1 MAFRFC
7 SCILLTL
14 CLVHANFIFA
24 QAESAEDFFS
34 QKPPEYAKPSN
45 LIGWI
50 DNREYLSLNGQWK
63 YIVDPMNNGLPET
76 SFFGGFPENK
86 TQKDGYELI
95 EYNFDQA
102 DVINVPGAWNEQKD
116 ELFFYQ
122 GSIWLF
128 KKFNFNIDPN
138 KLNHLYIGASNFST
152 KIFLNG
158 ERVGQFNSGYTAFNF
173 DISDY
178 LIDGEN
184 VLLVQ
189 INANLSENSVPT
201 KKTDWWPYGG
211 LVGDVLIVNTPKIFI
226 ENAYVQISDLQKKQ
240 LNFRAKLNLN
250 KNMNIK
256 LIIDELNLQRSFT
269 TNKNGE
275 IDEFIKFKN
284 IDLWSPDNPKLYNI
298 TVKIEG
304 DEIVDQIGFR
314 EIKTKGKQIFLNGTP
329 IKFKGI
335 SMHAEPIGE
344 KGIAFSRAHFESLV
358 TTSKELN
365 INFIRAAHYP
375 YTRHM
380 AKVCDELG
388 IMLWEEIP
396 VYWNI
401 NWTNRQT
408 KEDALN
414 MLSNL
419 VTRDWNRASVV
430 VWSLGNETPFSKD
443 RMTFMNDLKDRLG
456 ELDVSRL
463 KSAAILSGDAQT
475 FSKLISIIAKVG
487 LEKKDLTAKER
498 YIFEEII
505 KNVPVPVEK
514 LLPFEI
520 NINDPLANELDLI
533 AYNEY
538 FGWYYTSF
546 FSAQIGIRES
556 LLREIMFELMPSF
569 IIRSEFN
576 KPIHISEFGAGAKHS
591 FKKTNQ
597 VWSEEYQAKVYLKQL
612 EMLKSN
618 PQVQGISPWILKDF
632 RSMMRPLN
640 NVQDF
645 YNRKGLIDENGNKKQ
660 AFSVLSNFYDNEW

>member
-1 MAFRFC
+1 MAFRFF
-7 SCILLTL
+7 SCILITL
-14 CLVHANFIFA
+14 CLVNVNFIFA

-128 KKFNFNIDPN
+128 KKFNFSIDPN

-178 LIDGEN
+178 LINGEN

-189 INANLSENSVPT
+189 INANLSEDSVPT

-314 EIKTKGKQIFLNGTP
+314 EIKTKGNQIFLNGTP

-344 KGIAFSRAHFESLV
+344 KGVAFSKAHFESLV

-401 NWTNRQT
+401 NWTNTQT

-443 RMTFMNDLKDRLG
+443 RMTFMNDLKERLG
-456 ELDVSRL
+456 KLDVSRL

-475 FSKLISIIAKVG
+475 FSKLISIIAKAG
-487 LEKKDLTAKER
+487 LERKDLTAKER
-498 YIFEEII
+498 YTFEEIV
-505 KNVPVPVEK
+505 KSVPIPVEK

>member
-178 LIDGEN
+178 LINGEN

-189 INANLSENSVPT
+189 INANLSEDSVPT

-211 LVGDVLIVNTPKIFI
+211 LVGDVLIVSTPKIFI
-226 ENAYVQISDLQKKQ
+226 ENAYVQISDLQKKR

-284 IDLWSPDNPKLYNI
+284 IDLWSPDNPKLYNV

>member
-1 MAFRFC
+1 MAFRFF

-14 CLVHANFIFA
+14 CLVNANFIFA

-34 QKPPEYAKPSN
+34 QKPPEYAKPST

-275 IDEFIKFKN
+275 IDESIKFKS
-284 IDLWSPDNPKLYNI
+284 IDLWSPDNPKLYNV

-344 KGIAFSRAHFESLV
+344 KGVAFSKAHFESLV

-401 NWTNRQT
+401 NWTNKQT

-475 FSKLISIIAKVG
+475 FSKLISIIAKAG
-487 LEKKDLTAKER
+487 LERKDLTAKER
-498 YIFEEII
+498 YTFEEIV
-505 KNVPVPVEK
+505 KSVPIPVEK

>member
-178 LIDGEN
+178 LMDGEN

-284 IDLWSPDNPKLYNI
+284 IDLWSPENPKLYNV

-344 KGIAFSRAHFESLV
+344 KGVAFSRAHFESLV

-401 NWTNRQT
+401 NWTNKQT

-475 FSKLISIIAKVG
+475 FSKLISIIAKAG

-498 YIFEEII
+498 YTFEEIV
-505 KNVPVPVEK
+505 NSVPVPVEK
-514 LLPFEI
+514 LLPFDI

>member
-178 LIDGEN
+178 LINGEN

-284 IDLWSPDNPKLYNI
+284 IDLWSPENPKLYNV

-344 KGIAFSRAHFESLV
+344 KGVAFSRAHFESLV

-401 NWTNRQT
+401 NWTNKQT

>member
-14 CLVHANFIFA
+14 CLVHAIFIFA

-95 EYNFDQA
+95 EYNFNQA

-128 KKFNFNIDPN
+128 KKFNFSIDPN

-178 LIDGEN
+178 LINGEN

-189 INANLSENSVPT
+189 INANLSEDSVPT

-275 IDEFIKFKN
+275 IDESIKFKN
-284 IDLWSPDNPKLYNI
+284 IDLWSPDNPKLYNV

-344 KGIAFSRAHFESLV
+344 KGVAFSKAHFESLV

-401 NWTNRQT
+401 NWTNKQT

-443 RMTFMNDLKDRLG
+443 RMTFMNDLKERLG
-456 ELDVSRL
+456 KLDVSRL
-463 KSAAILSGDAQT
+463 KSAALLSGNAQT
-475 FSKLISIIAKVG
+475 FSKLISIIAKAG
-487 LEKKDLTAKER
+487 LETKDLTAKER
-498 YIFEEII
+498 YTFEEIV
-505 KNVPVPVEK
+505 KSVPVPVEK

>member
-226 ENAYVQISDLQKKQ
+226 ENAYLQISDLQKKQ

-250 KNMNIK
+250 KNMNIE
-256 LIIDELNLQRSFT
+256 LTIDELNLQRSFT
-269 TNKNGE
+269 TNMNGE

-284 IDLWSPDNPKLYNI
+284 IDLWSPENPKLYNV

-401 NWTNRQT
+401 NWTNKQT

-498 YIFEEII
+498 YIFEEIV

-660 AFSVLSNFYDNEW
+660 AFSVLSNFYENEW

>member
-314 EIKTKGKQIFLNGTP
+314 EIKTKGKQIFLNGSP

-344 KGIAFSRAHFESLV
+344 KGIAFSKAHFESLV

-401 NWTNRQT
+401 NWTNKQT

-463 KSAAILSGDAQT
+463 TSAAILSGDAQT

>member
-226 ENAYVQISDLQKKQ
+226 ENAYLQISDLQKKQ

-250 KNMNIK
+250 KNMNIE
-256 LIIDELNLQRSFT
+256 LTIDELNLQRSFT
-269 TNKNGE
+269 TNMNGE

-284 IDLWSPDNPKLYNI
+284 IDLWSPENPKLYNV

-344 KGIAFSRAHFESLV
+344 KGVAFSRAHFESLV

-401 NWTNRQT
+401 NWTNKQT
-408 KEDALN
+408 KEEALN

-498 YIFEEII
+498 YIFEEIV

-660 AFSVLSNFYDNEW
+660 AFSVLSNFYENEW

>member
-1 MAFRFC
+1 M
-7 SCILLTL
+7 CIR
-14 CLVHANFIFA
+14 
-24 QAESAEDFFS
+24 DR
-34 QKPPEYAKPSN
+34 SN

-178 LIDGEN
+178 LINGEN

-189 INANLSENSVPT
+189 INANLSEDSVPT

-284 IDLWSPDNPKLYNI
+284 IDLWSPENPKLYNV

-344 KGIAFSRAHFESLV
+344 KGVAFSKAHFESLV

-443 RMTFMNDLKDRLG
+443 RMTFMNDLKERLG

-463 KSAAILSGDAQT
+463 TSAAILSGDAQT
-475 FSKLISIIAKVG
+475 FSKLISIIAKAG
-487 LEKKDLTAKER
+487 LETKDLTAKER
-498 YIFEEII
+498 YTFEEIV
-505 KNVPVPVEK
+505 NSVPVPVEK

>member
-178 LIDGEN
+178 LINGEN

-284 IDLWSPDNPKLYNI
+284 IDLWSPENPKLYNV

-401 NWTNRQT
+401 NWTNKQT

-498 YIFEEII
+498 YIFEEIV

-660 AFSVLSNFYDNEW
+660 AFSVLSNFYENEW

>member
-1 MAFRFC
+1 MAYRFF
-7 SCILLTL
+7 SYILLTL
-14 CLVHANFIFA
+14 CLVNSNFIFA

-34 QKPPEYAKPSN
+34 QKPPEYAKSSN

-50 DNREYLSLNGQWK
+50 DSREYLSLNGQWK

-158 ERVGQFNSGYTAFNF
+158 QRVGQFNSGYTAFNF
-173 DISDY
+173 AVSDY
-178 LIDGEN
+178 LINGEN

-189 INANLSENSVPT
+189 VNANLSENSVPT

-250 KNMNIK
+250 KNMNIE
-256 LIIDELNLQRSFT
+256 LTIDELNLQRSFT

-284 IDLWSPDNPKLYNI
+284 IDLWSPENPKLYNVS
-298 TVKIEG
+298 VKIEG

-314 EIKTKGKQIFLNGTP
+314 EIKTKGKQIFLNGSP

-344 KGIAFSRAHFESLV
+344 KGVAFSKAHFENLV

-401 NWTNRQT
+401 NWTNKQT

-443 RMTFMNDLKDRLG
+443 RMTFMHDLKNRLG

-463 KSAAILSGDAQT
+463 TSAAILSGDAQT
-475 FSKLISIIAKVG
+475 FAKLISIIAKEG

-498 YIFEEII
+498 YIFEEIV

-569 IIRSEFN
+569 LIRSEFN

-591 FKKTNQ
+591 FIKTDQ

>member
-189 INANLSENSVPT
+189 INANLSEDSVPT

-226 ENAYVQISDLQKKQ
+226 ENAYVQISDLQKKR

-275 IDEFIKFKN
+275 IDESIKFKN
-284 IDLWSPDNPKLYNI
+284 IDLWSPDNPKLYNV

-344 KGIAFSRAHFESLV
+344 KGVAFSKAHFESLV

-401 NWTNRQT
+401 NWTNKQT

>member
-1 MAFRFC
+1 MAFKFC

-178 LIDGEN
+178 LINGEN

-189 INANLSENSVPT
+189 INANLSEDSVPT

-284 IDLWSPDNPKLYNI
+284 IDLWSPDNPKLYNV

-498 YIFEEII
+498 YTFEEIV
-505 KNVPVPVEK
+505 NSAPVPVEK

>member
-284 IDLWSPDNPKLYNI
+284 IDLWSPENPKLYNV

-401 NWTNRQT
+401 NWTNKQT

-475 FSKLISIIAKVG
+475 FSKLITIIAKVG

-498 YIFEEII
+498 YIFEEIV

-660 AFSVLSNFYDNEW
+660 AFSVLSNFYENEW

>member
-34 QKPPEYAKPSN
+34 QKPPEYAKPSS

-138 KLNHLYIGASNFST
+138 KLNHLYIGASNFFT

-189 INANLSENSVPT
+189 INANLSEDSVPT

-256 LIIDELNLQRSFT
+256 LIIDELNFQRSFT

-275 IDEFIKFKN
+275 IDELIKFKN
-284 IDLWSPDNPKLYNI
+284 IDLWSPENPKLYNV

-344 KGIAFSRAHFESLV
+344 KGVAFSKAHFESLV

-443 RMTFMNDLKDRLG
+443 RMTFMNDLKERLG
-456 ELDVSRL
+456 KLDVSRL
-463 KSAAILSGDAQT
+463 TSAAILSGDAQT
-475 FSKLISIIAKVG
+475 FSKLISIIAKAG
-487 LEKKDLTAKER
+487 LETKDLTAKER
-498 YIFEEII
+498 YTFEEIV
-505 KNVPVPVEK
+505 NSVPVPVEK

>member
-344 KGIAFSRAHFESLV
+344 KGVAFSRAHFESLV
-358 TTSKELN
+358 TTSKDLN

-401 NWTNRQT
+401 NWTNKQT

-498 YIFEEII
+498 YIFEEIV

>member
-7 SCILLTL
+7 SFILLTL
-14 CLVHANFIFA
+14 CLAHANFIFA

-178 LIDGEN
+178 LINGEN

-284 IDLWSPDNPKLYNI
+284 IDLWSPENPKLYNV

-344 KGIAFSRAHFESLV
+344 KGVAFSRAHFESLV

-401 NWTNRQT
+401 NWTNKQT

-660 AFSVLSNFYDNEW
+660 AFSVLSNFYENEW

>member
-401 NWTNRQT
+401 NWTNKQT

-498 YIFEEII
+498 YIFEEIV

>member
-7 SCILLTL
+7 SYILLTL
-14 CLVHANFIFA
+14 CLAHANFIFA

-34 QKPPEYAKPSN
+34 QKPPEYAKSSN

-50 DNREYLSLNGQWK
+50 DSREYLSLNGQWK

-116 ELFFYQ
+116 ELLFYQ

-158 ERVGQFNSGYTAFNF
+158 QRVGQFNSGYTAFNF
-173 DISDY
+173 AVSDY
-178 LIDGEN
+178 LINGEN

-189 INANLSENSVPT
+189 VNANLSENSVPT

-211 LVGDVLIVNTPKIFI
+211 LVGDVLIVSTPKIFI
-226 ENAYVQISDLQKKQ
+226 ENAYVQISDLRKKQ

-250 KNMNIK
+250 KNMNIELK
-256 LIIDELNLQRSFT
+256 IDELNLQRSFT
-269 TNKNGE
+269 TNNNGE

-284 IDLWSPDNPKLYNI
+284 IDLWSPENPKLYNVS
-298 TVKIEG
+298 VKIEG

-314 EIKTKGKQIFLNGTP
+314 EIKTKGKQIFLNGSP

-344 KGIAFSRAHFESLV
+344 KGVAFSKAHFENLV

-401 NWTNRQT
+401 NWTNKQT

-443 RMTFMNDLKDRLG
+443 RMTFMHDLKNRLG

-463 KSAAILSGDAQT
+463 TSAAILSGDAQT
-475 FSKLISIIAKVG
+475 FAKLISIIAKEG

-498 YIFEEII
+498 YIFEEIV

-569 IIRSEFN
+569 LIRSEFN

-591 FKKTNQ
+591 FIKTDQ

>member
-226 ENAYVQISDLQKKQ
+226 ENAYVQISDLQKKR

-314 EIKTKGKQIFLNGTP
+314 EIKTKGKQIFLNGSP

-344 KGIAFSRAHFESLV
+344 KGIAFSKAHFESLV

-401 NWTNRQT
+401 NWTNKQT

-645 YNRKGLIDENGNKKQ
+645 YNRKGIIDENGNKKQ

>member
-344 KGIAFSRAHFESLV
+344 KGVAFSRAHFESLV
-358 TTSKELN
+358 TTSKDLN

-401 NWTNRQT
+401 NWTNKQT

-498 YIFEEII
+498 YIFEEIV

-660 AFSVLSNFYDNEW
+660 AFSVLSNFYENEW

>member
-1 MAFRFC
+1 MVFRFF
-7 SCILLTL
+7 SCILITL
-14 CLVHANFIFA
+14 CFVNANFIFA

-34 QKPPEYAKPSN
+34 QKSPEYAKPSN

-178 LIDGEN
+178 LINGEN

-189 INANLSENSVPT
+189 INANLSEDSVPT

-226 ENAYVQISDLQKKQ
+226 ENAYVQISDLQKKR

-284 IDLWSPDNPKLYNI
+284 IDLWSPDNPKLYNV

-344 KGIAFSRAHFESLV
+344 KGVAFSKAHFESLV

-498 YIFEEII
+498 YTFEEIV
-505 KNVPVPVEK
+505 NSVPVPVEK

>member
-1 MAFRFC
+1 MAYRFF
-7 SCILLTL
+7 SYILLTL
-14 CLVHANFIFA
+14 CLVNSNFIFA

-50 DNREYLSLNGQWK
+50 DNREYLTLNGQWK

-158 ERVGQFNSGYTAFNF
+158 QRVGQFNSGYTAFNF
-173 DISDY
+173 AVSDY
-178 LIDGEN
+178 LINGEN

-189 INANLSENSVPT
+189 VNANLSENSVPT

-250 KNMNIK
+250 KNMNIE
-256 LIIDELNLQRSFT
+256 LTIDELNLQRSFT

-284 IDLWSPDNPKLYNI
+284 IDLWSPENPKLYNVS
-298 TVKIEG
+298 VKIEG

-314 EIKTKGKQIFLNGTP
+314 EIKTKGKQIFLNGSP

-344 KGIAFSRAHFESLV
+344 KGVAFSKAHFENLV

-401 NWTNRQT
+401 NWTNKQT
-408 KEDALN
+408 KGDALN

-443 RMTFMNDLKDRLG
+443 RMTFMHDLKNRLG

-463 KSAAILSGDAQT
+463 TSAAILSGDAQT
-475 FSKLISIIAKVG
+475 FAKLISIIAKEG

-498 YIFEEII
+498 YIFEEIV

-569 IIRSEFN
+569 LIRSEFN

-591 FKKTNQ
+591 FIKTDQ

>member
-14 CLVHANFIFA
+14 CLLHANFIFA

-401 NWTNRQT
+401 NWTNKQT

>member
-14 CLVHANFIFA
+14 CLLHANFIFA

-178 LIDGEN
+178 LINGEN

-284 IDLWSPDNPKLYNI
+284 IDLWSPDNPKLYNV

-314 EIKTKGKQIFLNGTP
+314 EIKTKGKQIFLNGSP

-344 KGIAFSRAHFESLV
+344 KGVAFSKAHFESLV

-401 NWTNRQT
+401 NWTNKQT

>member
-1 MAFRFC
+1 MAFRYC

-14 CLVHANFIFA
+14 CLVNANFIFA

-128 KKFNFNIDPN
+128 KKFNFSIDPN

-178 LIDGEN
+178 LINGEN

-275 IDEFIKFKN
+275 IDESIKFKN
-284 IDLWSPDNPKLYNI
+284 IDLWSPDNPKLYNV

-304 DEIVDQIGFR
+304 DEIFDQIGFR

-344 KGIAFSRAHFESLV
+344 KGVAFSKAHFESLV

-401 NWTNRQT
+401 NWTNTQT

-443 RMTFMNDLKDRLG
+443 RMTFMNDLKERLG
-456 ELDVSRL
+456 KLDVSRL

-475 FSKLISIIAKVG
+475 FSKLISIIAKAG
-487 LEKKDLTAKER
+487 LETKDLTAKER
-498 YIFEEII
+498 YTFEEIV
-505 KNVPVPVEK
+505 KSVPVPVEK

>member
-14 CLVHANFIFA
+14 CLVHAIFIFA

-34 QKPPEYAKPSN
+34 QKPPEYAKPST

-116 ELFFYQ
+116 DLFFYQ

-128 KKFNFNIDPN
+128 KKFNFSIDPN

-178 LIDGEN
+178 LINGEN

-189 INANLSENSVPT
+189 INANLSEDSVPT

-275 IDEFIKFKN
+275 IDESIKFKN
-284 IDLWSPDNPKLYNI
+284 IDLWSPDNPKLYNV

-344 KGIAFSRAHFESLV
+344 KGVAFSKAHFESLV

-401 NWTNRQT
+401 NWTNKQT

-443 RMTFMNDLKDRLG
+443 RMTFMNDLKERLG
-456 ELDVSRL
+456 KLDVSRL

-475 FSKLISIIAKVG
+475 FSKLISIIAKAG
-487 LEKKDLTAKER
+487 LETKDLTAKER
-498 YIFEEII
+498 YTFEEIV
-505 KNVPVPVEK
+505 KSVPVPVEK

-538 FGWYYTSF
+538 FGWYYSSF

>member
-401 NWTNRQT
+401 NWTNKQT

-463 KSAAILSGDAQT
+463 TSAAILSGDAQT

-498 YIFEEII
+498 YIFEEIV

>member
-1 MAFRFC
+1 
-7 SCILLTL
+7 
-14 CLVHANFIFA
+14 
-24 QAESAEDFFS
+24 
-34 QKPPEYAKPSN
+34 
-45 LIGWI
+45 
-50 DNREYLSLNGQWK
+50 
-63 YIVDPMNNGLPET
+63 MNNGLPET

-344 KGIAFSRAHFESLV
+344 KGVAFSKAHFESLV

-401 NWTNRQT
+401 NWTNKQT

-463 KSAAILSGDAQT
+463 TSAAILSGDAQT

-498 YIFEEII
+498 YIFEEIV
-505 KNVPVPVEK
+505 KNVPIPVEK